1 MLKILLLSLFFL
13 WQSITPSQ
21 AQEGMKLRLISSN
34 NNYSTT
40 DAIVHSDLSIGLQSA
55 QTIPNGQFQILLA
68 ATSSAGLGDNGQ
80 PDYAAY
86 DIADLAVNCPND
98 VEGFTFA
105 NPQIANADISDL
117 QIGNETFHLISCA
130 YTGSG
135 QSGNADFGYSNNN
148 YFQLN
153 NLINPL
159 NNTNQDASQI
169 IFTPVWIRQVDANG
183 EIVYNQAD
191 AVGMS
196 RTVQMSA
203 KVSPHISFTIE
214 GVPESTTA
222 CEITLSDTSTASGVN
237 FAFVTEKGFSD
248 AAQKLTVVS
257 NNVDFVVTARE
268 NDQMGLENEQ
278 GEAAICPGDALTY
291 DNCLPSATVLD
302 MTAMQEQPWL
312 SPEDGQ
318 GLAYTMENLIGND
331 NAFSYEQGFRHFAD
345 EENGEN
351 PVVIMSNVAQSTS
364 VDFICYRL
372 VAKKTNLNGFYHN
385 YITYTLTATF

>member
-13 WQSITPSQ
+13 WQSSAPSQ

-34 NNYSTT
+34 NNYSTASAT
-40 DAIVHSDLSIGLQSA
+40 IHSNLSLGLQSV

-68 ATSSAGLGDNGQ
+68 ATSSAGLGNDGQ
-80 PDYAAY
+80 PDYSAY
-86 DIADLAVNCPND
+86 DIADLVVSCPNNVD
-98 VEGFTFA
+98 GFTFA
-105 NPQIANADISDL
+105 APQISTADVSNL

-130 YTGSG
+130 YTGDG
-135 QSGNADFGYSNNN
+135 QTNNANFGYSNSN

-159 NNTNQDASQI
+159 NNTSQDASQI
-169 IFTPVWIRQVDANG
+169 IFTPVWIRQLDANG
-183 EIVYNQAD
+183 EIIYNQVD

-214 GVPESTTA
+214 GVPESTSA
-222 CEITLSDTSTASGVN
+222 CNMALSDTTDATGVN
-237 FAFVTEKGFSD
+237 FGFVDEKSFSN

-257 NNVDFVVTARE
+257 NNVDFVVTAIE
-268 NDQMGLENEQ
+268 NDQMGLENGQ
-278 GEAAICPGDALTY
+278 GKAAICPADALAY
-291 DNCLPSATVLD
+291 DNCLPNATVLN
-302 MTAMQEQPWL
+302 MTATQEQPWL
-312 SPEDGQ
+312 NPEDGK
-318 GLAYTMENLIGND
+318 GLAFTMENLTGND

-345 EENGEN
+345 AENQEN
-351 PVVIMSNVAQSTS
+351 PVVIMSNLAQTTS

-372 VAKKTNLNGFYHN
+372 IAKKTNLNGFYHN